1 MERATQRERNEGRS
15 SEQPEGTGAQRRLRA
30 PTMKRR
36 RLRWI
41 AGLVVVAGIAAT
53 FATGAPVLP
62 ERRSS
67 VPTAKVVKGPL
78 KLTVYATGEL
88 RAGRTMN
95 IMAPP
100 AGGSLRIVKLLPT
113 GTAVKKDDPV
123 IEFDAADQVFAV
135 EQAKSDLAEAEQQ
148 IVKMKADTAVQASQ
162 DKLNMLTARYDVR
175 RGELDSVGNEFIG
188 AIDAQKNALTLE
200 ESKRRLQQLEQD
212 AGSRTATTTAALAVV
227 EERRNKAQMAMT
239 RAQGII
245 DNLIVKSPIDGVVSV
260 KENRDGQFMFFSG
273 MILPQYREG
282 DTTFSGRNIADIVE
296 SGKMEVRAKVTETDR
311 DNLKAGQAATVQID
325 ALPGRTF
332 NAKVGALSGGASRGN
347 FFETSAVRQFDI
359 GLQLDQ
365 LDPNMRAG
373 SSLRVVIDGQELASA
388 LHVPRQAVFEKN
400 GKNYVFLQAG
410 ERFDRR
416 DVKVVNRTESRAVI
430 RGLNEGDVIALVDP
444 DVATK
449 KSKSSSGPLPA
460 SSSPAK

>member
-1 MERATQRERNEGRS
+1 
-15 SEQPEGTGAQRRLRA
+15 
-30 PTMKRR
+30 MKRR
-36 RLRWI
+36 LIWI
-41 AGLVVVAGIAAT
+41 AGLVVAAGIVAT
-53 FATGAPVLP
+53 IAKGAPSLP

-95 IMAPP
+95 LMAPP
-100 AGGSLRIVKLLPT
+100 AGGGLRIVKLRPT
-113 GTAVKKDDPV
+113 GTPVKKDEEV

-135 EQAKSDLAEAEQQ
+135 EQAKSDLAEAEQM
-148 IVKMKADTAVQASQ
+148 IVKMKADTAVTASQ
-162 DKLNMLTARYDVR
+162 DKLNLLTARYDVR
-175 RGELDSVGNEFIG
+175 RGELNAAGNEFIG
-188 AIDAQKNALTLE
+188 AIEAQKNALTLE
-200 ESKRRLQQLEQD
+200 ESRRRLQQLEQD
-212 AGSRTATTTAALAVV
+212 AGSRTATTNAAIAVV
-227 EERRNKAQMAMT
+227 EERRNKAQMAMQ

-245 DNLIVKSPIDGVVSV
+245 DNLVVKAPLDGVVSV
-260 KENRDGQFMFFSG
+260 KENRDGQYMFFSG

-296 SGKMEVRAKVTETDR
+296 NGKMEVRAKVTETDR
-311 DNLKAGQAATVQID
+311 DNLKAGQKATVQID

-332 NAKVGALSGGASRGN
+332 TAKVGALSGGASRGN

-359 GLQLDQ
+359 GLQLDE
-365 LDPNMRAG
+365 LDPQMRAG

-400 GKNYVFLQAG
+400 GKNYVFLQIG

-430 RGLNEGDVIALVDP
+430 SGLNEGDLIALVDP
-444 DVATK
+444 DVATQ
-449 KSKSSSGPLPA
+449 KSKGSSGPLPA
-460 SSSPAK
+460 SSGPAK

>member
-1 MERATQRERNEGRS
+1 V
-15 SEQPEGTGAQRRLRA
+15 
-30 PTMKRR
+30 KRG
-36 RLRWI
+36 LIWTAAVVII
-41 AGLVVVAGIAAT
+41 AGGIGIAVT
-53 FATGAPVLP
+53 LATGKPVLR

-67 VPTAKVVKGPL
+67 VPTAKVIKGPL

-88 RAGRTMN
+88 RAGRTLN
-95 IMAPP
+95 LMAPP

-113 GTAVKKDDPV
+113 GAPVKKDEPV

-135 EQAKSDLAEAEQQ
+135 EQAKSDLAEAEQM
-148 IVKMKADTAVQASQ
+148 IVKMKADTAVTASQ
-162 DKLNMLTARYDVR
+162 DKLNLLTARYDVR
-175 RGELDSVGNEFIG
+175 RGELDAVGNEFIG
-188 AIDAQKNALTLE
+188 AIEAQKNALTLE
-200 ESKRRLQQLEQD
+200 EAKRRLQQLQQD
-212 AGSRTATTTAALAVV
+212 AGSRTATTNAAIAVV
-227 EERRNKAQMAMT
+227 EERRNKAQMAMA

-245 DNLIVKSPIDGVVSV
+245 DNLVVKAPIDGVISV
-260 KENRDGQFMFFSG
+260 KENRDGQFFFFTG

-282 DTTFSGRNIADIVE
+282 DTTFSGRNIADVVE

-311 DNLKAGQAATVQID
+311 DNLKAGQKATVTID

-359 GLQLDQ
+359 GLQLEQ
-365 LDPNMRAG
+365 LDPNMRSG
-373 SSLRVVIDGQELASA
+373 SSLRVVIDGQELPSA

-400 GKNYVFLQAG
+400 GKNYVFLQIG

-430 RGLNEGDVIALVDP
+430 SGLNEGDVIALVDP
-444 DVATK
+444 DIATQ
-449 KSKSSSGPLPA
+449 KSRSTSGPLPA
-460 SSSPAK
+460 SSGPAK